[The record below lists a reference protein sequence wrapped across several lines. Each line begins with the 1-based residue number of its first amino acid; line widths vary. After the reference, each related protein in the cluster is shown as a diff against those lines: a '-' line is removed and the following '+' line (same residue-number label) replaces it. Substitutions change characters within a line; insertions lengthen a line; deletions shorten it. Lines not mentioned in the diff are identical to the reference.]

1 MIDIDRCELKY
12 RVDPVK
18 AAQLK
23 QSLTP
28 YLKQDVHNDADGYMV
43 RSLYFDSLSDTDFEQ
58 KVDGLDDRKK
68 IRLRVYSPNAKT
80 AKLEV
85 KEKHNGLQRKRS
97 LVIDRQQADAL
108 VKGNLIVLRE
118 MQDPFAFELWYLME
132 TKIYRPKCIVEYSR
146 YAMTSE
152 DNDTRITF
160 DSRLT
165 ATESSFELFNPN
177 LMLYPV
183 TAPGAITLEVKYNNF
198 LMSNIKNALSVNAS
212 MQESISKYIQS
223 RTISKNGRK

>member
-1 MIDIDRCELKY
+1 MIDIDRYELKY

-23 QSLTP
+23 QSLSP
-28 YLKQDVHNDADGYMV
+28 YLKQDVHNGADGYMV

-68 IRLRVYSPNAKT
+68 IRLRVYSPDAKT

-108 VKGNLIVLRE
+108 VRGNLIVLRE

-160 DSRLT
+160 DSRLS

-183 TAPGAITLEVKYNNF
+183 IVPGAITLEVKYNNF